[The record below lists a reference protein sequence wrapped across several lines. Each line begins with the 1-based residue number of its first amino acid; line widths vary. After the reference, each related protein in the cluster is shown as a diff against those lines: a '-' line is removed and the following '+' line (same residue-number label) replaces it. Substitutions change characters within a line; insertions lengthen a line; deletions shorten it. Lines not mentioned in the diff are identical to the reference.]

1 MMLWKGI
8 GRAAGVAVLILAAAA
23 PAWASDLGFSASVG
37 LEVTYTPVPPASYN
51 IGSNL
56 QLSFEIPGFALESET
71 GFDLTGFTF
80 QRVSLGVDFGAAKIA
95 EEIRFEPNFDWN
107 ELSLDLSIVGVE
119 IGVDWIF
126 ANIGSVQTPS
136 YDMGIVVAFQ
146 SEIPCG
152 LGIASVTGFG
162 AIDLVNVLGGAA
174 APFSEQMLFLFAHL
188 GTVCEPAP
196 DLDVTIVDGLYFEEE
211 LLRLTFAFQGLLVS
225 HTTWFDEFGLAQMVF
240 EFGYD
245 FDDPSL
251 GFLTAVVVDGAF
263 AIATI
268 DVIVDLSIDV
278 IRFTSWTK
286 FAEYSPPTP
295 LPVMFAGQGFA
306 VSFELCG
313 VTATSET
320 DFDDLFLFEA
330 EIVAIETSID
340 PVTFVSLTTFDAS
353 GFATECIEASVAFS
367 GVRLST
373 KAEFT
378 WDGVALV
385 AFGFELNF

>member
-1 MMLWKGI
+1 MMLWRGI
-8 GRAAGVAVLILAAAA
+8 GRAAGVAILILAAAA

-56 QLSFEIPGFALESET
+56 QLTFEIPGFALESET

-80 QRVSLGVDFGAAKIA
+80 QRVTLGVDLGAAKIA
-95 EEIRFEPNFDWN
+95 EEIRFEPDFDWN
-107 ELSLDLSIVGVE
+107 ELSLDVSIVGVE

-136 YDMGIVVAFQ
+136 YDMGVVVAFQ

-162 AIDLVNVLGGAA
+162 AIDLVNVLGGAL
-174 APFSEQMLFLFAHL
+174 APFSEEMLFLFTYVD
-188 GTVCEPAP
+188 TVCEPAP
-196 DLDVTIVDGLYFEEE
+196 DLDVEVVDGLYFEEE
-211 LLRLTFAFQGLLVS
+211 LLRLTFAFQGLLIS
-225 HTTWFDEFGLAQMVF
+225 HTTWFDALGLAQMVF

-245 FDDPSL
+245 FEDPSL
-251 GFLTAVVVDGAF
+251 GLLTAITVDGAF
-263 AIATI
+263 SITKI
-268 DVIVDLSIDV
+268 DVIVDLAIDV
-278 IRFTSWTK
+278 VRFTSWTG

-295 LPVMFAGQGFA
+295 LPVIFAGQGFA

-313 VTATSET
+313 VTVTSET
-320 DFDDLFLFEA
+320 DFDDLFLFDA

-353 GFATECIEASVAFS
+353 GFVSECIEASIAFS
-367 GVRLST
+367 GVHLST

-378 WDGVALV
+378 WDGVTLV
-385 AFGFELNF
+385 AFGFELAF

>member
-8 GRAAGVAVLILAAAA
+8 GRAAGVAVLILAAAM

-37 LEVTYTPVPPASYN
+37 LEITYTPVPPASYN

-56 QLSFEIPGFALESET
+56 QLTFEIPGFALESET

-80 QRVSLGVDFGAAKIA
+80 QRVTLGVDLGAAKIT
-95 EEIRFEPNFDWN
+95 EEIRFEPDFDWS

-136 YDMGIVVAFQ
+136 YDMGVVVAFQ

-162 AIDLVNVLGGAA
+162 AIDLVNVLGGALT
-174 APFSEQMLFLFAHL
+174 PFSEEMLFLFAHL
-188 GTVCEPAP
+188 DTVCDPAP
-196 DLDVTIVDGLYFEEE
+196 ALDVTVVDGLYFEEE
-211 LLRLTFAFQGLLVS
+211 LLRLTFAFQGLLAS
-225 HTTWFDEFGLAQMVF
+225 HTTWFDALGLAQMVY

-251 GFLTAVVVDGAF
+251 GFLTAVTVDGAF
-263 AIATI
+263 SITK
-268 DVIVDLSIDV
+268 IDV
-278 IRFTSWTK
+278 IRFTSWTG

-306 VSFELCG
+306 VAFELCG
-313 VTATSET
+313 VTVTSET

-353 GFATECIEASVAFS
+353 GFASECIEASIAFS
-367 GVRLST
+367 GVQLST

-378 WDGVALV
+378 WDGVVLV
-385 AFGFELNF
+385 AFGFELTF

>member
-8 GRAAGVAVLILAAAA
+8 GRAAGVAILILAAAA

-56 QLSFEIPGFALESET
+56 QLTFEIPGFALESET

-80 QRVSLGVDFGAAKIA
+80 QRVTLGVDLGAAKIA
-95 EEIRFEPNFDWN
+95 EEIRFEPDFDWN

-126 ANIGSVQTPS
+126 ANTGSVQTPS
-136 YDMGIVVAFQ
+136 YDMGVVVAFQ

-162 AIDLVNVLGGAA
+162 AIDLVNVLGGAS
-174 APFSEQMLFLFAHL
+174 APFSEQMLFLFTHL
-188 GTVCEPAP
+188 DTVCDPAP
-196 DLDVTIVDGLYFEEE
+196 DLDVTIVDGLFFEEE

-225 HTTWFDEFGLAQMVF
+225 HTTWFDELGFAQMVF

-251 GFLTAVVVDGAF
+251 GFLSAIVVDGAF
-263 AIATI
+263 SITKI

-278 IRFTSWTK
+278 VRFTSWTR
-286 FAEYSPPTP
+286 FAEPTFPVP
-295 LPVMFAGQGFA
+295 LPVIFAGQGFGVA
-306 VSFELCG
+306 FELCG
-313 VTATSET
+313 VTVTSET

-340 PVTFVSLTTFDAS
+340 PVTFVSLTTFDAL
-353 GFATECIEASVAFS
+353 GFASECIRASVAFS
-367 GVRLST
+367 GVQLST
-373 KAEFT
+373 KAEFA
-378 WDGVALV
+378 WDGVTLV
-385 AFGFELNF
+385 AFGFELTF

>member
-1 MMLWKGI
+1 MMLWRGI
-8 GRAAGVAVLILAAAA
+8 GRAAGVAILILAAAA

-56 QLSFEIPGFALESET
+56 QLTFEIPGFALESET

-80 QRVSLGVDFGAAKIA
+80 QRVTLGVDLGAAKIA
-95 EEIRFEPNFDWN
+95 EEIRFEPDFDWN
-107 ELSLDLSIVGVE
+107 ELSLDVSIVGVE

-136 YDMGIVVAFQ
+136 YDMGVVVAFQ

-162 AIDLVNVLGGAA
+162 AIDLVNVLGGAL
-174 APFSEQMLFLFAHL
+174 APFSEEMLFLFTYVD
-188 GTVCEPAP
+188 TVCEPAP
-196 DLDVTIVDGLYFEEE
+196 DLDVEVVDGLYFEEE
-211 LLRLTFAFQGLLVS
+211 LLRLTFAFQGLLIS
-225 HTTWFDEFGLAQMVF
+225 HTTWFDALGLAQMVF

-245 FDDPSL
+245 FEDPSL
-251 GFLTAVVVDGAF
+251 GLLTAITVDGAF
-263 AIATI
+263 SITKI
-268 DVIVDLSIDV
+268 DVIVDLAIDAV
-278 IRFTSWTK
+278 RFTSWTG
-286 FAEYSPPTP
+286 FAEPVFPVP
-295 LPVMFAGQGFA
+295 LPVIFAGQGFA
-306 VSFELCG
+306 VAFELCG
-313 VTATSET
+313 VTVTSET
-320 DFDDLFLFEA
+320 DFDDLFLFDA

-353 GFATECIEASVAFS
+353 GFASECIEASIAFS
-367 GVRLST
+367 GVHLST

-378 WDGVALV
+378 WDGVTLV
-385 AFGFELNF
+385 AFGFELAF

>member
-8 GRAAGVAVLILAAAA
+8 GRAAGVAILILAAAA

-56 QLSFEIPGFALESET
+56 QLTFEIPGFALESET

-80 QRVSLGVDFGAAKIA
+80 QRVTLGVDLGAAKIA
-95 EEIRFEPNFDWN
+95 EEIRFEPDFDWN

-126 ANIGSVQTPS
+126 ANTGSVQTPS
-136 YDMGIVVAFQ
+136 YDMGVVVAFQ

-162 AIDLVNVLGGAA
+162 AIDLVNVLGGAS
-174 APFSEQMLFLFAHL
+174 APFSEQMLFLFTHL
-188 GTVCEPAP
+188 DTVCDPAP
-196 DLDVTIVDGLYFEEE
+196 DLDVTIVDGLFFEEE

-225 HTTWFDEFGLAQMVF
+225 HTTWFDELGFAQMVF

-251 GFLTAVVVDGAF
+251 GFLSAIVVDGAF
-263 AIATI
+263 SITKI

-278 IRFTSWTK
+278 VRFTSWTR
-286 FAEYSPPTP
+286 FAEPTFPVP
-295 LPVMFAGQGFA
+295 LPVIFAGQGFGVA
-306 VSFELCG
+306 FELCG
-313 VTATSET
+313 VTVTSET

-340 PVTFVSLTTFDAS
+340 PVTNSC
-353 GFATECIEASVAFS
+353 ATACSSA
-367 GVRLST
+367 
-373 KAEFT
+373 
-378 WDGVALV
+378 
-385 AFGFELNF
+385 

>member
-1 MMLWKGI
+1 MMLWKCI
-8 GRAAGVAVLILAAAA
+8 GRSAAAAVLVLAAAT

-37 LEVTYTPVPPASYN
+37 LAITYTPVPPASYN

-56 QLSFEIPGFALESET
+56 ELTFEIPGFALQSET

-80 QRVSLGVDFGAAKIA
+80 QRVTLGVDLGAAKIV
-95 EEIRFEPNFDWN
+95 EEIRFEPDFDWN

-136 YDMGIVVAFQ
+136 YDMGVVVAFQ

-152 LGIASVTGFG
+152 LGIATVTGFG
-162 AIDLVNVLGGAA
+162 AIDLVNVLGGAR
-174 APFSEQMLFLFAHL
+174 APFSEEMLSLFVHL
-188 GTVCEPAP
+188 ETLCAPAP
-196 DLDVTIVDGLYFEEE
+196 DLDVTIVNGLFFEEE
-211 LLRLTFAFQGLLVS
+211 LLRLTFAFEGLLAS
-225 HTTWFDEFGLAQMVF
+225 HTTWFDEFGLSQMVF

-251 GFLTAVVVDGAF
+251 GLLTAVTVDGAF
-263 AIATI
+263 AITKI

-278 IRFTSWTK
+278 IRFTSWTG
-286 FAEYSPPTP
+286 FAEHSLPIP
-295 LPVMFAGQGFA
+295 LPIIFAGQGFVVA
-306 VSFELCG
+306 FELCG
-313 VTATSET
+313 VTVTSET
-320 DFDDLFLFEA
+320 DFDDLFLFET

-340 PVTFVSLTTFDAS
+340 PVTFVSLTTFDAL
-353 GFATECIEASVAFS
+353 GFASECIQATVAFG

-373 KAEFT
+373 TAEFT
-378 WDGVALV
+378 WDGVSLV
-385 AFGFELNF
+385 AFGFDLAF